1 MIPQPQQHESDLPLG
16 GTVYYYGERVK
27 IFGRER
33 DLKTGI
39 VQTYRILLSNGKRI
53 EVAAKDLTL

>member
-1 MIPQPQQHESDLPLG
+1 MIPQPQHHETDLPLG
-16 GTVYYYGERVK
+16 GTVSYHGQRVK

-39 VQTYRILLSNGKRI
+39 VQTYRILLQNGKRI